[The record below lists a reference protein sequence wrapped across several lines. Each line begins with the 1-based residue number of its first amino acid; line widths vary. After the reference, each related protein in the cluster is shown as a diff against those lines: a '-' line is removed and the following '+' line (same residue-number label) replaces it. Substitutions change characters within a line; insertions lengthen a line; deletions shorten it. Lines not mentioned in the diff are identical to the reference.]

1 MFNQFQAQAKKK
13 RTQVEIMWLILAPPE
28 RDLKKN
34 WIKVISYIPQTIE
47 DLGEYG

>member
-13 RTQVEIMWLILAPPE
+13 GTQVEVMWLILAPLE

-34 WIKVISYIPQTIE
+34 WIKVISDIPQTIE
-47 DLGEYG
+47 DLREYG